1 MGLHDCRAV
10 RMQKGPSQRSL
21 GGRIYRTREDWGG
34 VNVKIKEKR
43 GSQCDSLV
51 LVQEVGD
58 GAVQSNKYGR
68 HSTEFGSL

>member
-1 MGLHDCRAV
+1 MGPHDCRAV
-10 RMQKGPSQRSL
+10 RMETGPRQRCL
-21 GGRIYRTREDWGG
+21 GGRIYRTGEDWGG

-43 GSQCDSLV
+43 GSQRHSLV

-68 HSTEFGSL
+68 RSTEFGSL